1 MNPKTIGRYKDREG
15 LKQQQHR
22 GCKMA
27 IHFREALKT
36 KDFIV
41 TAEAGPVKGANTE
54 KMQGHIELLKD
65 RVDGLNVTDNQ
76 SSVMRYPSLGTC
88 LLVREHG
95 GEPIFQV
102 TCRDRNRLAIQADL
116 LFAYS
121 RGVDNVLCLT
131 GDSID
136 VGDHKEAKPVFDL
149 DSTQLIHLVH
159 TLNSGK
165 DMVGNE
171 LDGGVDFCVGASA
184 TPSAD
189 PIEPQLVKFQKKLDA
204 GVDFI
209 QTQAVY
215 DLDELKRFM
224 EHARKMNEKTKILAG
239 IVLLVGAKMAV
250 FMNENV
256 PGIFVPQHLIDELAQ
271 APKGTVLSKGI
282 EIAGRLIRQIK
293 EENICDGVH
302 IMAIGR
308 EERVPEILEAAGL

>member
-1 MNPKTIGRYKDREG
+1 
-15 LKQQQHR
+15 
-22 GCKMA
+22 MA
-27 IHFREALKT
+27 RPFREALKT
-36 KDFIV
+36 KDFVV
-41 TAEAGPVKGANTE
+41 TAEAGPGKGSNVA
-54 KMQGHIELLKD
+54 KMVEHIELLKD

-76 SSVMRYPSLGTC
+76 SAVMRYPSLATC
-88 LLVREHG
+88 LLIREHG
-95 GEPIFQV
+95 GEPVLQV

-131 GDSID
+131 GDSVD

-149 DSTQLIHLVH
+149 DSVQLIHLVH

-171 LDGGVDFCVGASA
+171 LDGGVDFCIGASA

-189 PIEPQLVKFQKKLDA
+189 PIEPQLIKFEKKLSA

-215 DLDELKRFM
+215 DLDEFKRFV
-224 EHARKMNEKTKILAG
+224 EYARKTDGRVKILAG
-239 IVLLVGAKMAV
+239 IVLLVGAKMATY
-250 FMNENV
+250 MNENV
-256 PGIFVPQHLIDELAQ
+256 PGVFVPQYLIDELAQ
-271 APKGTVLSKGI
+271 APKGKGIATGI

-293 EENICDGVH
+293 EEKICDGVH

-308 EERVPEILEAAGL
+308 EERVPEILQAAGI

>member
-1 MNPKTIGRYKDREG
+1 
-15 LKQQQHR
+15 
-22 GCKMA
+22 MA
-27 IHFREALKT
+27 KSFRELLNA

-41 TAEAGPVKGANTE
+41 TAEAAPLKGSNVSKALE
-54 KMQGHIELLKD
+54 YIELLKD
-65 RVDGLNVTDNQ
+65 KVDALNVTDNQ
-76 SSVMRYPSLGTC
+76 SSVMRYPSLGAC
-88 LLVREHG
+88 LLVKEHG
-95 GEPIFQV
+95 AEPIFQV

-136 VGDHKEAKPVFDL
+136 VGDHREAKPVFDL
-149 DSTQLIHLVH
+149 DSAQLIHMVH

-165 DMVGNE
+165 DMTGNE
-171 LDGGVDFCVGASA
+171 LDGGVDFCIGASA

-189 PIEPQLVKFQKKLDA
+189 PIEPQLIKFQKKLDA

-215 DLDELKRFM
+215 DLEELKRFV
-224 EHARKMNEKTKILAG
+224 EHGRKMNEKTKILAG
-239 IVLLVGAKMAV
+239 IVLLVGAKMAA

-271 APKGTVLSKGI
+271 APKGKATFW
-282 EIAGRLIRQIK
+282 RFP
-293 EENICDGVH
+293 GV
-302 IMAIGR
+302 
-308 EERVPEILEAAGL
+308 AAT

>member
-1 MNPKTIGRYKDREG
+1 
-15 LKQQQHR
+15 
-22 GCKMA
+22 MA
-27 IHFREALKT
+27 KPFRETLKT

-41 TAEAGPVKGANTE
+41 TAECGPTKGSNVTKIVE
-54 KMQGHIELLKD
+54 HIELLKD
-65 RVDGLNVTDNQ
+65 KVDAINVTDNQ
-76 SSVMRYPSLGTC
+76 SSVMRYPSLGVC
-88 LLVREHG
+88 LLVKEHS
-95 GEPIFQV
+95 GEPILQI

-121 RGVDNVLCLT
+121 RGINNVLCLT

-149 DSTQLIHLVH
+149 DSVQLIHLVH
-159 TLNSGK
+159 TLNSGR

-171 LDGGVDFCVGASA
+171 LDGGVDFCIGASA

-189 PIEPQLVKFQKKLDA
+189 PIEPQLIKFKKKLDA

-215 DLDELKRFM
+215 DLDEFKRFM
-224 EHARKMNEKTKILAG
+224 EYARKMDERVKILAG
-239 IVLLVGAKMAV
+239 IVLLVGARMAIY
-250 FMNENV
+250 MNENV
-256 PGIFVPQHLIDELAQ
+256 PGVFVPQYLIDEMAQ
-271 APKGTVLSKGI
+271 APKGKGVSKGI

-293 EENICDGVH
+293 EEKICDGVH
-302 IMAIGR
+302 IMAIDR